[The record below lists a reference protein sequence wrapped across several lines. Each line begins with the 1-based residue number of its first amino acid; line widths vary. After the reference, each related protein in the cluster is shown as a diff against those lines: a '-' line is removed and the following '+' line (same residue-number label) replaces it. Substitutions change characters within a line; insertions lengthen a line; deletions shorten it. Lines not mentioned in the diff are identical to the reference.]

1 MDLMTAKFQRLGI
14 DNAPGQEDRQ
24 SHTELELRGEPLPG
38 PAVNFSH
45 GDVDAHQPIPGSLET
60 FIEGY
65 KKGSCV
71 AYTEYRGGDD
81 IRKEVA
87 AKLAAFTGAPIDP
100 EKELILTPGP
110 REPCSWHWA
119 VWWDGETRLPS
130 WNRITSTTGN
140 WWNFLKENWF
150 PSSWII

>member
-65 KKGSCV
+65 KKAAVWPIRNTGVEMTSGRKWRPNWRPLP
-71 AYTEYRGGDD
+71 EPPS
-81 IRKEVA
+81 IRK
-87 AKLAAFTGAPIDP
+87 K
-100 EKELILTPGP
+100 
-110 REPCSWHWA
+110 
-119 VWWDGETRLPS
+119 
-130 WNRITSTTGN
+130 N
-140 WWNFLKENWF
+140 
-150 PSSWII
+150 

>member
-71 AYTEYRGGDD
+71 AYT
-81 IRKEVA
+81 
-87 AKLAAFTGAPIDP
+87 
-100 EKELILTPGP
+100 
-110 REPCSWHWA
+110 
-119 VWWDGETRLPS
+119 
-130 WNRITSTTGN
+130 
-140 WWNFLKENWF
+140 
-150 PSSWII
+150 